1 MNLSALIDA
10 GSKGSRRRRR
20 VKYDARGFSAHS
32 ELRKEGLT
40 NAAMEKR
47 KKRQYPAAL
56 LPPSCFPPH
65 AAPLFYR
72 ITVFSP
78 SLPCLFVPCRPL
90 NPQPPYKTRNLP
102 FYFSL
107 SSSRVFSCERGHSPQ
122 PPTYSTL
129 LVYPH
134 TIPIPLTTLL
144 HYSAGY
150 TTTRR
155 RNKNLR
161 ISPHQFLFSVRA
173 LSAVAAVECN
183 FPRAVLYLLY

>member
-1 MNLSALIDA
+1 MYVSVCTHDA
-10 GSKGSRRRRR
+10 GSKGSRRRRW

-40 NAAMEKR
+40 NAATEKR

-107 SSSRVFSCERGHSPQ
+107 SSSRVFSCERGGAGGQDTAPSRH
-122 PPTYSTL
+122 PPSYGL
-129 LVYPH
+129 RHALVY
-134 TIPIPLTTLL
+134 
-144 HYSAGY
+144 
-150 TTTRR
+150 
-155 RNKNLR
+155 K
-161 ISPHQFLFSVRA
+161 
-173 LSAVAAVECN
+173 
-183 FPRAVLYLLY
+183 

>member
-1 MNLSALIDA
+1 MYVSVCTHDA
-10 GSKGSRRRRR
+10 GSKGSRRRR

-40 NAAMEKR
+40 NAATEKR

-107 SSSRVFSCERGHSPQ
+107 SSSRVFSCERGGAGGQDTAPSRH
-122 PPTYSTL
+122 PPSYGL
-129 LVYPH
+129 RHALVY
-134 TIPIPLTTLL
+134 
-144 HYSAGY
+144 
-150 TTTRR
+150 
-155 RNKNLR
+155 K
-161 ISPHQFLFSVRA
+161 
-173 LSAVAAVECN
+173 
-183 FPRAVLYLLY
+183 